1 MLKPLLQCV
10 LVLTIFGF
18 GQTQALAPHVHSL
31 TFQQMAAQADAARDS
46 NHLDQAQAL
55 YRQALA
61 AKPSWAEGWWSLGT
75 ILYDLDHYAPAA
87 RAFTRLVALDPENGT
102 AHLMLGLCQYQLRSY
117 PASLK
122 NIQAAENFGIRKDDA
137 LLHVLHY
144 HKAMLL
150 LRNGRYEDAVDPLKL
165 LVEQGVHSEELDL
178 ALGMSSLLI
187 APQVLPDDAQ
197 KRKVIA
203 AVGQAESLHLAKK
216 NDEALQRY
224 TELTKEFPKY
234 PNLHYAFGHYLLR
247 VDDADQAVAQFQQ
260 EIQNNPKHVRAYMQ
274 IAAAR
279 YRTDSAAGIPYVQKV
294 IQLQPSYPFAHH
306 LLGLLYADTG
316 DTAKALPEL
325 EKAARM
331 VPGEAQFQFALG
343 NAYAKAGRKE
353 DAARARAAFFRLSK
367 KAAGADTP
375 ASNTYGDKPNLKLD
389 SATPSPDGA
398 ERQRR

>member
-1 MLKPLLQCV
+1 
-10 LVLTIFGF
+10 
-18 GQTQALAPHVHSL
+18 
-31 TFQQMAAQADAARDS
+31 MAAQADAARDS